1 MTWEKKT
8 FWTFFK
14 IKTEHFSSYSFSRWV
29 KNRCNKTAKIIG
41 KITTAFL
48 HLGLFVLHLKNF
60 VRLNL
65 NLNLG
70 ARLRKICVNRLFS
83 SEWDEKESVKNLS
96 HLRYCLKNPSLWSLK
111 SVWFVEVQS
120 YSFHPIAIVNFIYG
134 PFICLIITSL
144 FWCSFKK

>member
-14 IKTEHFSSYSFSRWV
+14 IKTEQFSSYSFSRWV

-48 HLGLFVLHLKNF
+48 HLGLFVLHLKKFRAAKFEPQSWSAATQDLRQSSFF
-60 VRLNL
+60 VRM
-65 NLNLG
+65 
-70 ARLRKICVNRLFS
+70 RWKRIF
-83 SEWDEKESVKNLS
+83 KNLS